1 MTLIDYWPMKCIREH
16 CLKRAWRTIR
26 DDLRGS
32 INFWREKTIR
42 RSLVPLSMIH
52 PLDQISIN
60 MATDTLLIDCL
71 LDTEFQDYINF
82 DTTSTVNDFD
92 FEDPR
97 FQTQPANEEPLAEDQ
112 LMKELSP
119 DLARA
124 SCPTNG
130 VTVLSAEQP
139 SEPFVEAYLA
149 NATDTGGEVASDPK
163 LVTEEESQIQ
173 V

>member
-1 MTLIDYWPMKCIREH
+1 
-16 CLKRAWRTIR
+16 
-26 DDLRGS
+26 
-32 INFWREKTIR
+32 
-42 RSLVPLSMIH
+42 MIH

-124 SCPTNG
+124 SCPT
-130 VTVLSAEQP
+130 VLSAEQP